1 MHCREICEHASC
13 TDLHMLLTFGI
24 VWKVYYVWLKKT
36 RTTKF
41 VPHYFTF
48 HDNANI
54 KAALKQNQSY
64 RLHAAE
70 QRNNLLIQLHREKI
84 LRTQLV
90 LHNTL
95 RHSQVTRC
103 RCVKFRLF

>member
-1 MHCREICEHASC
+1 
-13 TDLHMLLTFGI
+13 MLLTFGI

-36 RTTKF
+36 RTTKL

-48 HDNANI
+48 HDDANI

-70 QRNNLLIQLHREKI
+70 QRNILLIQLQRENNYFTQYI
-84 LRTQLV
+84 TSLRLLGV
-90 LHNTL
+90 
-95 RHSQVTRC
+95 RF
-103 RCVKFRLF
+103 VKFGLF